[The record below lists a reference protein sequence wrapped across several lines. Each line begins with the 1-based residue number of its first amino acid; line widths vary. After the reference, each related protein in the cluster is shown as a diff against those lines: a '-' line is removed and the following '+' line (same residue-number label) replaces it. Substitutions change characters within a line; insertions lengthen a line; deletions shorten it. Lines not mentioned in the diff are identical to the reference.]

1 LEISLIKIQEYAVH
15 FPLTPEFLHI
25 SNRGNSLLPLKNLIL
40 IGTGAKSSL
49 DHLCQAGSPQ
59 ATYDEESW
67 SLFESENVRWRATAH
82 LCGLTDLDFFI
93 WTIDPLYIAQNGVS
107 SLDQE
112 ALNLIRSL
120 GSQKGIIWFLEAPR
134 ITSIEIFSAQNKIK
148 KALADAQFKP
158 SASIVTILPRKTSS
172 DVLKHLDQLF
182 EVQKKEEQKRVDT
195 YTQNRSTVPKEP
207 SSIEDGSPSDGSPSD
222 GHTHPPLNQREW
234 PRRYIDAFVPIP
246 KGQFIGVEDRE
257 FSVDHPFFLAQT
269 TVTQSLY
276 QSVMQKPA
284 PIPLGA
290 HYPVVKISW
299 LDCLYFC
306 NLLSEM
312 QNLTPYYKI
321 EYHKDEI
328 GQESLDVSIPNPRGP
343 GYRLPTFNEW
353 CYSAGAGQRFPYPGS
368 ENHEDVA
375 WSAHNSGSKVHPV
388 AQLRPNRWGVY
399 DLCGNVWE
407 WCQDGPKD
415 DQFNQLCT
423 SPLHPK
429 WLLGGSWANHPW
441 IFPIGEGLSELPI
454 YQDDFMGFRVARN
467 QKEDL

>member
-1 LEISLIKIQEYAVH
+1 MH

-40 IGTGAKSSL
+40 LGEGSKEAL
-49 DHLCQAGSPQ
+49 DQLCKAGSPQ
-59 ATYDEESW
+59 ATYVEESW
-67 SLFESENVRWRATAH
+67 SVFESQYVRWRATAH

-93 WTIDPLYIAQNGVS
+93 WTIDPLEVAQHGIS
-107 SLDQE
+107 TLDQE
-112 ALNLIRSL
+112 ALHLVRSL
-120 GSQKGIIWFLEAPR
+120 GSQNGIVWFLEAPR
-134 ITSIEIFSAQNKIK
+134 ITSIEIFSAQNRIK
-148 KALADAQFKP
+148 QALNEAQFKP
-158 SASIVTILPRKTSS
+158 TASIVTILPRKKPT

-182 EVQKKEEQKRVDT
+182 EVEKREEHKRLETHQLSNSQPNSKEVFVEDSKLNHGV
-195 YTQNRSTVPKEP
+195 STSLSAKSE
-207 SSIEDGSPSDGSPSD
+207 EELK
-222 GHTHPPLNQREW
+222 TNTPLNQRQW

-246 KGQFIGVEDRE
+246 KGSFVGVEDRE
-257 FSVDHPFFLAQT
+257 WSVDHPFFISQT
-269 TVTQSLY
+269 PITQALY

-299 LDCLYFC
+299 LDCLRFC
-306 NLLSEM
+306 NLLSER
-312 QNLTPYYKI
+312 QNLPTYYTI
-321 EYHKDEI
+321 QYHKDEV
-328 GQESLDVSIPNPRGP
+328 GQESLEVSIPDPRGP
-343 GYRLPTFNEW
+343 GYRLPTFDEW

-368 ENHEDVA
+368 ENHEEVA

-388 AQLRPNRWGVY
+388 AQLRPNRWGLY

-415 DQFNQLCT
+415 AQFNQLCT

-467 QKEDL
+467 QKEDI